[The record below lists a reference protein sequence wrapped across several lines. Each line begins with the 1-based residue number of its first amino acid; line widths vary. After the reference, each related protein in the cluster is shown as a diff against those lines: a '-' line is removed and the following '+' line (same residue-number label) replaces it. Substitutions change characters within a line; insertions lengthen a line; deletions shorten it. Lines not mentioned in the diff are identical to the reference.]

1 MRGSGETTVSH
12 SLLDLKVIDRLLLY
26 TRLEN
31 YSQIQ
36 KFLWD
41 HIKSMMA
48 LKNDPLIE
56 PLMKNDFRRNRIPYK
71 EPFVPYSTIEWE
83 SFFINLLKQ
92 YRLSYKL
99 FDEFKKEDHKTNE
112 SIIKMSGISFLRGIL

>member
-1 MRGSGETTVSH
+1 
-12 SLLDLKVIDRLLLY
+12 
-26 TRLEN
+26 
-31 YSQIQ
+31 
-36 KFLWD
+36 
-41 HIKSMMA
+41 MA

-56 PLMKNDFRRNRIPYK
+56 PLIKINLRRNRISYK
-71 EPFVPYSTIEWE
+71 EPFVPNSAIEWQ